1 MIDSAGAP
9 RKRGLSAEFARYGPR
24 FSEAFRRFDDENGN
38 DPNLVMVEGVAHPQE
53 LLYAERLTDWV
64 LRLAPEA
71 SEHLLLAARSQHI
84 RRWTVPRASYEM
96 TRPGYLKWRADLKQF
111 HAAQSAKILA
121 EVGYDEETIQR
132 VRDLNLKKLLGRD
145 ADSQVLEDALCL
157 VTLQYQLADLMA
169 KTDPAKM
176 IEILRKTWKKMSP
189 AAHVHAL
196 ALSYSDGEKQ
206 LLEQA
211 LSGSSSK

>member
-1 MIDSAGAP
+1 MIDSADTP
-9 RKRGLSAEFARYGPR
+9 RKRGLSAELAKYGPR
-24 FSEAFRRFDDENGN
+24 FLEAFRRFDEENRN
-38 DPNLVMVEGVAHPQE
+38 DPNLVLVEGVARPQE

-96 TRPGYLKWRADLKQF
+96 TRVGYLKWRADLKQF
-111 HAAQSAKILA
+111 PAAQSAKILA
-121 EVGYDEETIQR
+121 EVGYDQETIQR

-145 ADSQVLEDALCL
+145 ADSQILEDALCL
-157 VTLQYQLADLMA
+157 VTLQYQLTDLVA
-169 KTDPAKM
+169 KTEPGKM

-189 AAHVHAL
+189 QAHA
-196 ALSYSDGEKQ
+196 
-206 LLEQA
+206 QA
-211 LSGSSSK
+211 LRLPFSETERRVIEEALG

>member
-1 MIDSAGAP
+1 MIDSADTP
-9 RKRGLSAEFARYGPR
+9 RKRGLSAEFVKFGPR
-24 FSEAFRRFDDENGN
+24 FSEAFRRFDAENGN
-38 DPNLVMVEGVAHPQE
+38 DPNLIMVKGVAQPQE

-96 TRPGYLKWRADLKQF
+96 TRAGYLKWRADLKQF

-121 EVGYDEETIQR
+121 EVGYEEETVQR

-145 ADSQVLEDALCL
+145 ADSQILEDALCL
-157 VTLQYQLADLMA
+157 VTLQYQLGDLVA

-176 IEILRKTWKKMSP
+176 IEILRKAWKKMSP
-189 AAHVHAL
+189 AAHTHAL
-196 ALSYSDGEKQ
+196 ALAYSDAEKR

>member
-1 MIDSAGAP
+1 MTDSADTP
-9 RKRGLSAEFARYGPR
+9 RQRGLSAELAKYGPR
-24 FSEAFRRFDDENGN
+24 FSEAFRRFDEENRN
-38 DPNLVMVEGVAHPQE
+38 DPNRVIVEGVAHPQE

-96 TRPGYLKWRADLKQF
+96 TRAGYLKWRTDLKQF
-111 HAAQSAKILA
+111 HAAQSAEILC
-121 EVGYDEETIQR
+121 EVGYDEETIR
-132 VRDLNLKKLLGRD
+132 CVRDLNLKKLLGRD
-145 ADSQVLEDALCL
+145 ADCQVLEDALCL
-157 VTLQYQLADLMA
+157 VTLQYQLADLVA
-169 KTDPAKM
+169 KTDPAKI

-189 AAHVHAL
+189 AARTHAL
-196 ALSYSDGEKQ
+196 ALAYSDIEKQ

-211 LSGSSSK
+211 LNGGD